1 MIINGTYRL
10 REKYEAKK
18 PQDPTLIQRMEM
30 KVLERT
36 QGMYRTIPNNEDA
49 TMSLEGQYEAD
60 TMAFS
65 HPTSALSDIEMKP
78 MTNNYIV
85 NGV

>member
-1 MIINGTYRL
+1 MIINDTYRL

-49 TMSLEGQYEAD
+49 TMSLEGQYGAD

-65 HPTSALSDIEMKP
+65 YPTSALSDIEMKP

>member
-1 MIINGTYRL
+1 
-10 REKYEAKK
+10 
-18 PQDPTLIQRMEM
+18 M

-49 TMSLEGQYEAD
+49 TMSLEGQYGAD

-65 HPTSALSDIEMKP
+65 HPTSAYRDE
-78 MTNNYIV
+78 TDDE
-85 NGV
+85 